1 MNLNSWLDRGDLQ
14 KVVVTEA
21 SMRGLARIIERDLE
35 DCQIQSLSLD
45 RRFATAY
52 GAALN
57 IANYVLRN
65 KGFRV
70 TGKVGHHKITFDVAS
85 EILGNEASKFI
96 DYFDV
101 CRRKRNKVDY
111 DFADVV
117 SLTEVDELIAYVKK
131 FKKIVFKVKRGE
143 K

>member
-1 MNLNSWLDRGDLQ
+1 MSLNPWLDKGDIQ
-14 KVVVTEA
+14 KVVVTET
-21 SMRGLARIIERDLE
+21 SLRGLARIIERDLE
-35 DCQIQSLSLD
+35 DCQIKSLSLD

-57 IANYVLRN
+57 IANYTIRK

-70 TGKVGHHKITFDVAS
+70 SGKVGHHKITFDVAS
-85 EILGNEASKFI
+85 EILGTRVSDLI

-117 SLTEVDELIAYVKK
+117 SLTEVDELIEVVKQ
-131 FKKIVFKVKRGE
+131 FKKIVFKAG
-143 K
+143 

>member
-1 MNLNSWLDRGDLQ
+1 MNLNPWQDKGDIQ
-14 KVVVTEA
+14 KVVVTEK
-21 SMRGLARIIERDLE
+21 SLQDLRKIIDRDLE
-35 DCQIQSLSLD
+35 DSQIVSLSLD

-57 IANYVLRN
+57 IASYVIRE

-70 TGKVGHHKITFDVAS
+70 SGKVGHHKITFDVAS
-85 EILGNEASKFI
+85 EILGRQSAELM
-96 DYFDV
+96 DYFDI

-117 SLTEVDELIAYVKK
+117 SETEVEELITTVKK
-131 FKKIVFKVKRGE
+131 FKTMVYK
-143 K
+143 

>member
-1 MNLNSWLDRGDLQ
+1 MSLNPWLDKGDIQ
-14 KVVVTEA
+14 KVVVTET
-21 SMRGLARIIERDLE
+21 SLRGLARIIERDLE

-57 IANYVLRN
+57 IASYAIRK

-70 TGKVGHHKITFDVAS
+70 SGKVGHHKITFDVAS
-85 EILGNEASKFI
+85 EILGKRASNLM

-117 SLTEVDELIAYVKK
+117 SLTEVDELIEVVKQ
-131 FKKIVFKVKRGE
+131 FKKIVFEAG
-143 K
+143 